1 VLDHAAVETLL
12 AAAQERS
19 ICVDLQQMTVTSG
32 QGDHFTFTMD
42 AFRRDCLLA
51 GLDEIALTLTHD
63 EAITAYEHRM
73 GI

>member
-1 VLDHAAVETLL
+1 
-12 AAAQERS
+12 
-19 ICVDLQQMTVTSG
+19 MTVTSG
-32 QGDHFTFTMD
+32 EGDHFTFEMD
-42 AFRRDCLLA
+42 PFRRDCLLA